1 MITHTMVH
9 LFLGQVLIRQGYEAS
24 LPVVRLNKFVR
35 VVSIPQPIPK
45 ANNT

>member
-9 LFLGQVLIRQGYEAS
+9 HFLGQVLIRQGYETS
-24 LPVVRLNKFVR
+24 LPDVRLNKFMR
-35 VVSIPQPIPK
+35 VVLIPQPIPK